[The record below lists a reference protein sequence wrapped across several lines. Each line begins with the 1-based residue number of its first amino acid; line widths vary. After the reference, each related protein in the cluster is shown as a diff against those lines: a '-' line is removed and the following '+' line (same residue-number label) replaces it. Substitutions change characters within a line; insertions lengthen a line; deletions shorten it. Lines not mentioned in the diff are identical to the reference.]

1 MIGQLLANHIEI
13 YLTKETNSVL
23 LDVRTSEELS
33 EIGKPDG
40 EKIGLKT
47 YFLPIK
53 SGHERS
59 LDKDFIKK
67 FKELN
72 IDKDQ
77 KILIICRSGIR
88 SQLAAELLAKENYN
102 CINILDGFEG
112 NCENVGWKKAGLPC

>member
-1 MIGQLLANHIEI
+1 MIGQLLANHIKI

-33 EIGKPDG
+33 EIGRPDG

-53 SGHERS
+53 SSHESS

>member
-1 MIGQLLANHIEI
+1 MIEQLLANHIKI

>member
-1 MIGQLLANHIEI
+1 MIEQLLANHIKI

-88 SQLAAELLAKENYN
+88 SQLAAELLVKENYN

>member
-1 MIGQLLANHIEI
+1 MIEQLLANHIEI

-33 EIGKPDG
+33 EIGRPDG

-88 SQLAAELLAKENYN
+88 SQLAAELLVKENYN

>member
-1 MIGQLLANHIEI
+1 MIEQLLANHIKI

-88 SQLAAELLAKENYN
+88 SQLAAELLVKEKYN

-112 NCENVGWKKAGLPC
+112 NCENVGWKEAGLPC

>member
-1 MIGQLLANHIEI
+1 MIEQLLANHIKI

-33 EIGKPDG
+33 EIGRPDG

>member
-1 MIGQLLANHIEI
+1 
-13 YLTKETNSVL
+13 KETNSVL

-33 EIGKPDG
+33 EIGRPDG

-72 IDKDQ
+72 IAKDQ

-88 SQLAAELLAKENYN
+88 SQLAAELLVKENYN

-112 NCENVGWKKAGLPC
+112 NCENVGWKEAGLPC